1 MKSKAVVELTVCFAI
16 MSLVFLGGCGS
27 DESAPSID
35 TSFIPQTVFFNDTGS
50 TEYYLFQGRA
60 TDNTNVDSVEVSGD
74 NGTNWQAAV
83 IDNDPPNEDWDA
95 QWSYLAS
102 SGVLSAGMHTVLV
115 RAADRDGNE
124 TISTP
129 VIVDVNVGS
138 TIGSLLAVFSGPL
151 PGGAIGLSTGEGFA
165 YGDSAGSLTIP
176 INTSLIVLGSGYGS
190 TATSGGLIPLADP
203 TATILEADPA
213 TASLFSVDA
222 DLTLKNMRLLGAE
235 SAIRISDSGG
245 PDPQLSVEA
254 CLFDKQAAWAIFA
267 EDDDTAVSVEV
278 AASIVDA
285 SQADSSSRGGIYLS
299 NVSYSVDG
307 SAIYFQT
314 DPGGPADSTVQGAG
328 VQAFEGTGEITET
341 VFEDNALAI
350 WASGGDSVITSCNIS
365 STANTTYGINL
376 TGDPGTAL
384 IRRNTIDGNTG
395 YGLRVGG
402 EMELILRKNAITNNE
417 LSGVLID
424 STLSNTNLTKINM
437 GTTTDRGNNLFD
449 NNVHP
454 DGAGGQDTQVYVTLA
469 TSEGST
475 LIPANWN
482 YWGVSTISGV
492 NLVIIDGNDN
502 AGRATL
508 GIGSFWS
515 AINSEVGP

>member
-27 DESAPSID
+27 DETAPSID

-83 IDNDPPNEDWDA
+83 IDNDPPNEDWDV

-176 INTSLIVLGSGYGS
+176 INTSLIVLGSGYGDML
-190 TATSGGLIPLADP
+190 TSGGNPSDGNSV
-203 TATILEADPA
+203 ATILE
-213 TASLFSVDA
+213 TAPGTPSLFSVDA
-222 DLTLKNMRLLGAE
+222 NLTIRNVRLLGGVHG
-235 SAIRISDSGG
+235 IHLSDSGSAN
-245 PDPQLSVEA
+245 PQLSVQD
-254 CLFDKQAAWAIFA
+254 CLFDRQSEWGVYA
-267 EDDDTAVSVEV
+267 ESNGGVNVEILS
-278 AASIVDA
+278 SILDA
-285 SQADSSSRGGIYLS
+285 NRAD
-299 NVSYSVDG
+299 N
-307 SAIYFQT
+307 
-314 DPGGPADSTVQGAG
+314 PGGGGGLYLDNVIYTVYDSVFYEQSATAIGAG
-328 VQAFEGTGEITET
+328 VQVLGSAGNIDNSIFGG
-341 VFEDNALAI
+341 NALAI
-350 WASGGDSVITSCNIS
+350 WASGGSPVITSCNIS
-365 STANTTYGINL
+365 GAAFTTNGINL
-376 TGDPGTAL
+376 TGGPGDAE
-384 IRRNTIDGNTG
+384 ISRNTIDGNANG

-402 EMELILRKNAITNNE
+402 EMELTLRNNEITNNG

-424 STLSNTNLTKINM
+424 STLSNPSLTKINM
-437 GTTTDRGNNLFD
+437 GESVDQGRNLFD
-449 NNVHP
+449 GNSHP
-454 DGAGGQDTQVYVTLA
+454 SGEGGWDNQVFVTLA

-475 LIPANWN
+475 PIPANWN
-482 YWGVSTISGV
+482 YWGGMVSNNLDV
-492 NLVIIDGNDN
+492 NRVIIDGKDD
-502 AGRATL
+502 AARATL
-508 GIGSFWS
+508 AIGGIHFST
-515 AINSEVGP
+515 SEVGP